1 MMKTVSKKHYRAILS
16 VMMAGSFLM
25 PSFSVLAATEGEL
38 RTKNLF
44 CNNIDIIK
52 NRFDQSAEN
61 VYKNLKERRDKRIEN
76 LRGYQAKRDT
86 EITTDRNRHNQ
97 ERERG
102 YQKLEGLADT
112 DEERAAVATFEKTLD
127 AAVTTNRT
135 AIDTAIKTSRD
146 GLDQAIANHTNGA
159 EKAAQDFR
167 SKTDAAFKQAASDCT
182 KNVSLDTIR
191 QHLKSVLT
199 EARKTFVATI
209 EDIAAFRSIQ
219 EDLRNT
225 RNASLKSAEET
236 FEKTADQARADLKKA
251 FGED

>member
-1 MMKTVSKKHYRAILS
+1 MKTVSKRHYRAILS
-16 VMMAGSFLM
+16 VMMVGSFLM

-44 CNNIDIIK
+44 CNNIDAIK
-52 NRFDQSAEN
+52 NRFNQSAEN
-61 VYKNLKERRDKRIEN
+61 VYQNLKERRTKRVES
-76 LRGYQAKRDT
+76 LAGYRTKRDA
-86 EITTDRNRHNQ
+86 EITADRIKRDE
-97 ERERG
+97 ERESG

-112 DEERAAVATFEKTLD
+112 DEEKTAVATFEATMNT
-127 AAVTTNRT
+127 AVATNRT
-135 AIDTAIKTSRD
+135 AIDSAIKTSRD

-209 EDIAAFRSIQ
+209 GNIATFRSIQ
-219 EDLRNT
+219 EDLRST
-225 RNASLKSAEET
+225 RNASLKSAGET